1 MSRNVHSSTATEL
14 AKDAFEMA
22 HLVKIDFVTPVYLTD
37 NAHDLTYDGDD
48 YEAGGHLLQMSNVQ
62 ETSDVRVGKFNIQ
75 LSGVEQ
81 SYISVL
87 LGQNYINKQV
97 LIYRAALNNNTIIG
111 DPVLLY
117 DGRIDGFTIA
127 DGDNSSEINL
137 STASHWSDFE
147 KKAGR
152 KTNNNSQQIFFA
164 GDLGFEYASSTA
176 KDMKWGRA

>member
-1 MSRNVHSSTATEL
+1 MSRSVHASVISEL

-22 HLVKIDFVTPVYLTD
+22 HLIKIDFATPVYLTD
-37 NAHDLTYDGDD
+37 NAYTLSHDGNVYD
-48 YEAGGHLLQMSNVQ
+48 AGGHLLQIGNVQ

-75 LSGVEQ
+75 LSGVNQ

-87 LGQNYINKQV
+87 LGQDYINKQV

-111 DPVLLY
+111 DPILLY

-127 DGDNSSEINL
+127 DGDNSSEITL
-137 STASHWSDFE
+137 STASHWSDFD

-152 KTNNNSQQIFFA
+152 KTNNNSQQMFFA
-164 GDLGFEYASSTA
+164 GDLGFEFSSSSVA
-176 KDMKWGRA
+176 DLKWGRA

>member
-1 MSRNVHSSTATEL
+1 MSRTVNSSTATEL

-22 HLVKIDFVTPVYLTD
+22 HLVKIDFDTPVYLTD

-48 YEAGGHLLQMSNVQ
+48 YDAGGHLLQMSNVT
-62 ETSDVRVGKFNIQ
+62 ESSDVRVGKYSLQI
-75 LSGVEQ
+75 SGVDQ
-81 SYISVL
+81 SYISIL
-87 LGQNYINKQV
+87 LSQSYINRQV

-111 DPVLLY
+111 DPILLY

-127 DGDNSSEINL
+127 DGDNSSDITI

-152 KTNNNSQQIFFA
+152 KTNNNSQQIFFS
-164 GDLGFEYASSTA
+164 GDLGFEFASSTVT
-176 KDMKWGRA
+176 DLKWGRA